1 MLQTA
6 KALCRLSPRS
16 KLAKQF
22 RKLEFE
28 RLFIDFIVEHER
40 DPGSVELAEAL
51 NVTPRTVRN
60 YLRERRE
67 RLHGPEKIWVH
78 WYGKDGKPT
87 GSPEL
92 LTLEEYAVR
101 AGLSVR
107 QARRLIWEQ
116 RRDRIAEVREQFKT
130 DHETTKD
137 GQTICG
143 ARSGEN
149 RTSCSIFPGNQNR
162 SQNTF

>member
-1 MLQTA
+1 MNSINTAVRQPTEDPMLQTA

-22 RKLEFE
+22 RQLELE
-28 RLFIDFIVEHER
+28 RLFIDFIVEHDR
-40 DPGSVELAEAL
+40 YPGSVELAKAL
-51 NVTPRTVRN
+51 DVTPRTLRT

-67 RLHGPEKIWVH
+67 CLHGPEKIWVH
-78 WYGKDGKPT
+78 WYGKDGKPA

-107 QARRLIWEQ
+107 QARRRIWVQ
-116 RRDRIAEVREQFKT
+116 RRDRIAEVRAQFKT
-130 DHETTKD
+130 DHETAKE
-137 GQTICG
+137 QK
-143 ARSGEN
+143 
-149 RTSCSIFPGNQNR
+149 P
-162 SQNTF
+162 